1 MTNRVNKMTNRVNV
15 IRNTNKTPI
24 SYDYVL
30 MIDFEA
36 NCEKDIQLVPQEI
49 IEFPVIMIK
58 IYGENKRPQEIG
70 RFHSYVKPRIHK
82 LTEFCIKLTGIT
94 QDKVDSAKD
103 IVEVIN
109 DFNSWL
115 QSFGLDQWD
124 PLVPGK
130 KFIFMSCG
138 NWDLMTCF
146 PNCMNYFNISYP
158 KCFRY
163 WLNIKK
169 EYMRFYVKPKPYDL
183 HALLREFD
191 LQPYGV
197 HHSGMDDTINIAR
210 VLILMI
216 SDGYRPKIYL

>member
-1 MTNRVNKMTNRVNV
+1 MSNRVNTIK
-15 IRNTNKTPI
+15 NTNKTPI
-24 SYDYVL
+24 NYDYVL

-36 NCEKDIQLVPQEI
+36 NCQKDIQLVPQEI
-49 IEFPVIMIK
+49 IEFPVILIK
-58 IYGENKRPQEIG
+58 ILGEYNRPQEIG

-115 QSFGLDQWD
+115 QSFGLNPWD
-124 PLVPGK
+124 PLIPNK

-146 PNCMNYFNISYP
+146 PNCMNYFNIEYP
-158 KCFRY
+158 RCFKF

-169 EYMRFYVKPKPYDL
+169 EYTKFYRKPKPYDL
-183 HALLREFD
+183 HALLRAFD
-191 LQPYGV
+191 LEPFGV
-197 HHSGMDDTINIAR
+197 HHSGMDDTINITR
-210 VLILMI
+210 VLILMVM
-216 SDGYRPKIYL
+216 DGYRPKIYL